1 MGKVAYIFPGQGSQ
15 KVGMGYDLYKNH
27 ATARKIFDLA
37 DDILGFPLTKL
48 CFEGPADE
56 LTLTQNAQ
64 PALLVTSIATM
75 NTAKKVGN
83 LPVPSFFAGHSL
95 GEYSAL
101 VAAGALDFR
110 DALKLL
116 IKRASLMEK
125 AAKANPGGMLALIEV
140 DLATADKI
148 CTITGMEIS
157 NVNAPQQIVI
167 SGPIDILEPAT
178 KIATEAGVRKVIQL
192 KVSGAFHSRLM
203 KPAADG
209 LKKALEGVV
218 IKDISIPVIVNA
230 SAFPTFTANE
240 IRHELEV
247 QLLNPVLWQPSVEY
261 MEKQKT
267 STFIEFGPG
276 KVLTGLTKR
285 ILPNA
290 NLFNVD
296 DNNSLNQDW
305 NLE

>member
-15 KVGMGYDLYKNH
+15 KVGMGHDLYKNH
-27 ATARKIFDLA
+27 VTARKIYDLA
-37 DDILGFPLTKL
+37 DNILGFPLTKL

-56 LTLTQNAQ
+56 LTLTQNVQ

-75 NTAKKVGN
+75 SAAKEAGN
-83 LPVPSFFAGHSL
+83 LPIPAFFAGHSL

-101 VAAGALDFR
+101 VAAGALDFC

-116 IKRASLMEK
+116 VKRASLMEK
-125 AAKANPGGMLALIEV
+125 AARLNPGSMLALIGA
-140 DLATADKI
+140 DRATADKI
-148 CTITGMEIS
+148 CAITGMEVS
-157 NVNAPQQIVI
+157 NVNSPQQIVI
-167 SGPIDILEPAT
+167 SGPIDILESAT
-178 KIATEAGVRKVIQL
+178 KTATEAGACKVIQL
-192 KVSGAFHSRLM
+192 KVSGPFHSRLM

-209 LKKALEGVV
+209 LKKALKDVE
-218 IKDISIPVIVNA
+218 IKDISIPVIANA
-230 SAFPTFTANE
+230 SALPLFTANE
-240 IRHELEV
+240 IRHELEI

-261 MEKQKT
+261 MGKHKT

-276 KVLTGLTKR
+276 KILSGLTKH